1 MFGIIRRYWGENGM
15 GRIEGW
21 PDRRNERS
29 PASFTRND
37 IAVASLSIMR
47 RDRCLFRP
55 LYLWRKIYNGAG
67 DVDASGY
74 WRWNV
79 LSKTLRKV
87 AEVEVESVWA
97 TIVFPSRERL
107 IARRSMST
115 WPWSS
120 VPPFLRTFTAIL
132 SADATNV
139 RGVLTR
145 IFTGTNSRNRRWNSS
160 REICFLEGTAWNV
173 GDGGN
178 DEIVGISRIEKRERE
193 RGSRYKR
200 ILFFCF
206 QFGR

>member
-120 VPPFLRTFTAIL
+120 VAPFLRTFTAIL

-145 IFTGTNSRNRRWNSS
+145 IFTGTNSRGKFVSSKERHGTWVMVEMTKSLGSAGLRR
-160 REICFLEGTAWNV
+160 
-173 GDGGN
+173 D
-178 DEIVGISRIEKRERE
+178 RERE

>member
-1 MFGIIRRYWGENGM
+1 MGENLWDYPSILRGKWD
-15 GRIEGW
+15 GKN
-21 PDRRNERS
+21 RRMARS
-29 PASFTRND
+29 KKRAVACKFYD

-120 VPPFLRTFTAIL
+120 VALFLRTFTAIL

-173 GDGGN
+173 RDGGN
-178 DEIVGISRIEKRERE
+178 DEIVGISRIEKR
-193 RGSRYKR
+193 
-200 ILFFCF
+200 
-206 QFGR
+206 